1 MQIGT
6 GIMSYEQD
14 SLVLPGGKSGGLNGK
29 REAGKIS
36 GRGYWGRAIKCNMD
50 GWRSW
55 QRSGFLIRGSQV
67 RILCRPPSAFADLL
81 SLPFCMMGH
90 DGCVAALPP
99 ETVQVKILRT

>member
-1 MQIGT
+1 
-6 GIMSYEQD
+6 MSKTRLFCRAENQ
-14 SLVLPGGKSGGLNGK
+14 GGLNGK

-36 GRGYWGRAIKCNMD
+36 GREYWGRVIKCNMD

-99 ETVQVKILRT
+99 ETGQVKILRT